1 MRIFESKVWLDG
13 TVGLENNFDILFLLA
28 GFPMGYAAAAPAYSP
43 NMYPGAN
50 PTFQTGTCNRYVK
63 AVTWSLEVVRTK
75 NEEKLQGLTTALT
88 LWDKFYITLNMT
100 HKESSDK
107 LKWV

>member
-1 MRIFESKVWLDG
+1 MQRESESKVWLDCA
-13 TVGLENNFDILFLLA
+13 VSLENNFDMSFLLA

-50 PTFQTGTCNRYVK
+50 PTFQTGMCNRYIK
-63 AVTWSLEVVRTK
+63 AVTWSFDVVRTK
-75 NEEKLQGLTTALT
+75 NEEKLKGLTITQ
-88 LWDKFYITLNMT
+88 WDKFYITLNMT

>member
-1 MRIFESKVWLDG
+1 MQRESESKVWLDCA
-13 TVGLENNFDILFLLA
+13 VSLENNFDMFFLLA

-50 PTFQTGTCNRYVK
+50 PTFQTGMCNRYIK
-63 AVTWSLEVVRTK
+63 AVTWSLDVVRTK
-75 NEEKLQGLTTALT
+75 NEEKLKGLTITR
-88 LWDKFYITLNMT
+88 WDKFYITLNMT

>member
-1 MRIFESKVWLDG
+1 MFESKVWLDG

-75 NEEKLQGLTTALT
+75 NEEKLQGLRTALT
-88 LWDKFYITLNMT
+88 LWDKFYVTLSMAYLSIPY
-100 HKESSDK
+100 KGII
-107 LKWV
+107 W